1 MSLKAGLINRT
12 TELVYMPRA
21 RKPGRQVREI
31 SDAWE
36 PEILGMSSQSLADKE
51 IQKWTFKW

>member
-51 IQKWTFKW
+51 IQK

>member
-1 MSLKAGLINRT
+1 
-12 TELVYMPRA
+12 MPRA

-51 IQKWTFKW
+51 IQKMNFQVIGSHIDVHHYIDIS